1 MEKVVHVQKTEVHAV
16 SNPAMSEPVASEPVV
31 KPFPKDN
38 KNKMLIN
45 LVLSIVVIFAGVGTG
60 WIASRVNAGEPEKS
74 DTAVM
79 GLEAVSDAID
89 EEVFNESAQGMLV
102 EGGIEGEGT
111 HHLDRGLG
119 EEKMVYLISSVID
132 LQSFVGKKV
141 EIRGKSVAGNK
152 AGWLM
157 DVVKVK
163 LMQ

>member
-1 MEKVVHVQKTEVHAV
+1 MEKVVHVQKTEVRAV
-16 SNPAMSEPVASEPVV
+16 TNPAMPEPVASEPVV

-60 WIASRVNAGEPEKS
+60 WVASRVNAGESEKS

-89 EEVFNESAQGMLV
+89 EEVFNESAQGMLL

-111 HHLDRGLG
+111 HRLDRGLG